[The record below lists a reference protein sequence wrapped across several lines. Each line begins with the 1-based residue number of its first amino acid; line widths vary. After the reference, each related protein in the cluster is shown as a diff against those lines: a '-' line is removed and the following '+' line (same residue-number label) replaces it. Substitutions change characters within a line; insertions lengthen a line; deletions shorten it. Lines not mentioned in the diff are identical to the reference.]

1 VLKPQAVELGW
12 CGQRAR
18 QGAAVAVFV
27 VPEEEDAEL
36 VLGALE
42 PEVGEAADVE
52 SDLPEVPELFAS
64 LEDPESVELAAAVL
78 ADFESERAS
87 LR

>member
-1 VLKPQAVELGW
+1 VWTTA
-12 CGQRAR
+12 A

-36 VLGALE
+36 VLDVLDVELELDVASDE
-42 PEVGEAADVE
+42 PE
-52 SDLPEVPELFAS
+52 PFELFAS
-64 LEDPESVELAAAVL
+64 LDELPPLVLAAVVV